1 MKVVFFG
8 TPRFA
13 VPSLERLLLS
23 THMVVGVVTQP
34 DRPLG
39 RGHHPSDGPVKRV
52 ALRHQLRVLQPER
65 LKDEGFLAALA
76 AFGADVGVVAAYGKI
91 LPDALLAI
99 PPRGLF
105 NVHASLLPRYR
116 GAAPV
121 QRAVMAGETQTGVSI
136 MRIVRELD
144 AGPVLAARAE
154 PIGRDETS
162 ESVERRLAEV
172 GADLLIEVLTD
183 VESGRACE
191 TPQDEH
197 LATYA
202 PRLSKEEGLIDWN
215 TPAEAIHNRIRGL
228 HPWPHAFS
236 NLAGRRYVLL
246 VSAVGLLAD
255 GAHETPVRGAHPGEI
270 VEAGRGRLHV
280 AAGAGTVL
288 QVLRIQPE
296 GRRVMDIRDFLA
308 GHAVVPGMT
317 FGSG

>member
-23 THMVVGVVTQP
+23 AHTVVGVVTQP

-52 ALRHQLRVLQPER
+52 ALQHQLRVLQPER

-76 AFGADVGVVAAYGKI
+76 ALGADVGVVAAYGKI
-91 LPDALLAI
+91 LPDALLATL
-99 PPRGLF
+99 PRGLF

-144 AGPVLAARAE
+144 AGPVLAARAK

-162 ESVERRLAEV
+162 ESVERHLAEV

-183 VESGRACE
+183 IESGHACE

-215 TPAEAIHNRIRGL
+215 TPAGAIHNRIRGL

-236 NLAGRRYVLL
+236 YLAGRRYVLL
-246 VSAVGLLAD
+246 ESAVGLLD
-255 GAHETPVRGAHPGEI
+255 QGARGTPARAARPGEI
-270 VEAGRGRLHV
+270 VEAGRGTLHV

-288 QVLRIQPE
+288 RVLRIQPE
-296 GRRVMDIRDFLA
+296 GRRVMGIRDFLA

>member
-23 THMVVGVVTQP
+23 PHVVVAVVTQP
-34 DRPLG
+34 DRPRG
-39 RGHHPSDGPVKRV
+39 RGHLPSDGPVKRV
-52 ALRHQLRVLQPER
+52 ARQHQLTVLQPER
-65 LKDEGFLAALA
+65 LKDAAFLAAFAALA
-76 AFGADVGVVAAYGKI
+76 ADVGVVAAYGKI

-99 PPRGLF
+99 PPRGLL

-121 QRAVMAGETQTGVSI
+121 QRAVAAGETQTGVSI

-154 PIGRDETS
+154 PVGRNETS

-172 GADLLIEVLTD
+172 GAHLLIEVLAD

-191 TPQDEH
+191 TPQDGR

-215 TPAEAIHNRIRGL
+215 TPAVVIHNKIRGL
-228 HPWPHAFS
+228 HPWPYAFS
-236 NLAGRRYVLL
+236 YLAGRRYVLL
-246 VSAVGLLAD
+246 ESAVALPDD
-255 GAHETPVRGAHPGEI
+255 GPRETPVRAARPGEI
-270 VEAGRGRLHV
+270 VEVGRSALGV
-280 AAGAGTVL
+280 AAGAGTML
-288 QVLRIQPE
+288 RVLRIQPE
-296 GRRVMDIRDFLA
+296 GRRAMEIRDFLA
-308 GHAVVPGMT
+308 GHALVPGMA